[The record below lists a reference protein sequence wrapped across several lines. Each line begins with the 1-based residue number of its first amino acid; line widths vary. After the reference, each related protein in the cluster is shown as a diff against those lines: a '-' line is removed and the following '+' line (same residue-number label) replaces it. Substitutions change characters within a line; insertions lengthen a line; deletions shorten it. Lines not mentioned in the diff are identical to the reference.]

1 METSNLSFSIT
12 MRLSVLLSAMLIGL
26 LCQAQRAV
34 TEMADFLELSPTEEC
49 RLVIEVNTNISTLE
63 CTFDQEAVFGELHF
77 QGMIEDRL
85 IVFDDGL
92 LNLPVLDFDCGG
104 SIINKDFANLLNYRE
119 HSTIQVEFENA
130 HWYDLE
136 TQRKNMQRGL
146 SIGYFTVK
154 LTIGGHSEE
163 KKLRIFSSHLDE
175 NRLFSRGSVEL
186 NMREFGIEP
195 PEKFLGMVKV
205 KDMLT
210 IRFDLK
216 IKVIS

>member
-1 METSNLSFSIT
+1 
-12 MRLSVLLSAMLIGL
+12 MLMCL

-34 TEMADFLELSPTEEC
+34 TELVDCLELSTTEEC
-49 RLVIEVNTNISTLE
+49 RLVIEVNTNVSILE

-92 LNLPVLDFDCGG
+92 LDLPVLDFDCGG
-104 SIINKDFANLLNYRE
+104 SMINKDFANLLNYRE
-119 HSTIQVEFENA
+119 YSSIRVEFKNA
-130 HWYDLE
+130 HWYDPD

-146 SIGYFTVK
+146 SIGYFTVE

-163 KKLRIFSSHLDE
+163 KRLRIFSSHLAD
-175 NRLFSRGSVEL
+175 NTLFTRGSVEL

-205 KDMLT
+205 EDLLT

-216 IKVIS
+216 IKVLS